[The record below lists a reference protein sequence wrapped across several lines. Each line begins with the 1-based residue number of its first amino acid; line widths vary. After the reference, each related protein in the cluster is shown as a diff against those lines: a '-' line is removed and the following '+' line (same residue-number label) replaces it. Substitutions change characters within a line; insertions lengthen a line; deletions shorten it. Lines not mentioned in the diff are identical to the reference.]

1 MAIPLPRFP
10 LTRYGGGL
18 MQLQR
23 RTLHHQRVCRTLQRR
38 LSEKIDNY
46 EREASRLDLRGQ
58 VDAASVLRR
67 AAANLRTL
75 TSNDG

>member
-1 MAIPLPRFP
+1 MVASPLRFP
-10 LTRYGGGL
+10 TTHSGGGL
-18 MQLQR
+18 TLH
-23 RTLHHQRVCRTLQRR
+23 RTLNHQRVCRTLQRR

-75 TSNDG
+75 TGNAR